1 MYVNVCARLLVH
13 VLHSLTCHPV
23 PLRQGEVVL
32 FSVSGD
38 RMEKPPLLFFLLIF
52 FNFPLG
58 HPLPSSQTILSP
70 FLSAHYHLPS
80 AVPLTC
86 LTDIDVHR
94 IYQMWHI
101 YLSPLNVFTSLTEAL
116 SEHATLHGSDSL
128 AIHKLAMCHVM
139 KRYIQA
145 VRDFIQH

>member
-1 MYVNVCARLLVH
+1 MCVSGFL
-13 VLHSLTCHPV
+13 CHPA

-52 FNFPLG
+52 FNLPLG
-58 HPLPSSQTILSP
+58 HPLPSSQTVLSP

-86 LTDIDVHR
+86 LTDIDVHC
-94 IYQMWHI
+94 IYQM
-101 YLSPLNVFTSLTEAL
+101 
-116 SEHATLHGSDSL
+116 
-128 AIHKLAMCHVM
+128 
-139 KRYIQA
+139 
-145 VRDFIQH
+145 